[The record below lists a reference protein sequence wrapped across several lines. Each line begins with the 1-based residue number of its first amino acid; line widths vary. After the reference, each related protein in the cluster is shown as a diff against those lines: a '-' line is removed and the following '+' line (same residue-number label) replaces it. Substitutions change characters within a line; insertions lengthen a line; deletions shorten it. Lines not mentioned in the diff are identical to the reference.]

1 MWHHELAKVYQVR
14 QNLWA
19 IDEIGKTTL
28 YVYEGEKRVLLL
40 DTGFGLLPLR
50 EMVESLCP
58 GKEIVVVNSHAHGD
72 HASGNC
78 QFDTVGV
85 GRWDEPASHKG
96 MDADTRKRYLVSFFE
111 DNPRAA
117 KVDVNA
123 WLPGPA
129 KHIVP
134 LSDGDVID
142 LGGVQLEVIEA
153 PGHSI
158 GSICLFDRANGYLF
172 TGDLMLTWQVWG
184 QLTDSSTLKEY
195 GRTQDR
201 LAALEPQVTE
211 VFPAHGREDNPFGWP
226 IYHLPPR
233 VLSVYAEGTNRI
245 LRGEATGDPFT
256 CFAHDGLVVL
266 FEIGGMVY
274 DPTRMGTD
282 KL

>member
-1 MWHHELAKVYQVR
+1 M
-14 QNLWA
+14 
-19 IDEIGKTTL
+19 
-28 YVYEGEKRVLLL
+28 
-40 DTGFGLLPLR
+40 
-50 EMVESLCP
+50 
-58 GKEIVVVNSHAHGD
+58 
-72 HASGNC
+72 
-78 QFDTVGV
+78 
-85 GRWDEPASHKG
+85 
-96 MDADTRKRYLVSFFE
+96 
-111 DNPRAA
+111 
-117 KVDVNA
+117 
-123 WLPGPA
+123 
-129 KHIVP
+129 
-134 LSDGDVID
+134 
-142 LGGVQLEVIEA
+142 
-153 PGHSI
+153 
-158 GSICLFDRANGYLF
+158 FDRANGYLF

-195 GRTQDR
+195 GRTLDR

-274 DPTRMGTD
+274 DPTRMGTE